1 MEDQAN
7 GYIYEIA
14 SPLELGVASHRDQAL
29 IVWRHQ
35 EDAETAPLV
44 SVIPPEE
51 LTQVLWKAG
60 LLRMPQPEKT
70 TP

>member
-29 IVWRHQ
+29 IV
-35 EDAETAPLV
+35 
-44 SVIPPEE
+44 
-51 LTQVLWKAG
+51 
-60 LLRMPQPEKT
+60 
-70 TP
+70 